1 MLGQPLARTY
11 YSSSRNPAPVRPA
24 LTGAQSCD
32 VCVVGGGIAGTS
44 TALHLAER
52 GFDVILLEAQQIGWG
67 ASGRSGAQVL
77 PGAAAS
83 QDTLEKLIG
92 VDDARK
98 VWDLCVEGVR
108 LVREL
113 IDRHGIDGQFV
124 AGHMLAALK
133 PRQDMELRSY
143 VQELQQRY
151 GYEGVRYMPQ
161 DEVRSIVA
169 STRYLGALYDSNAGH
184 IHPLNYTLGLAAA
197 AERAGVRIFEGTRAV
212 DFKGRAP
219 VRVRTAGGEVRCRQ
233 LVLCGNVYL
242 GSLAPQLQS
251 RIMAV
256 GTCIVAT
263 ESLGAA
269 RAQALITNNAAV
281 ADMNWVLDYFRRSAD
296 HRLLF
301 GGRVT
306 YAGFDP
312 DRIAAATRGRMT
324 QVFPQLRDVKLEFAW
339 GGHVDITRNRA
350 PDFGR
355 LNPDVYYLQGF
366 SGHGIAL
373 TGMAGKLVSEAIA
386 GTAGR
391 FDVFARIPHD
401 AFPGGPALR
410 RPALVLAMMYYRI
423 RDLL

>member
-1 MLGQPLARTY
+1 MTGQPLARTPY
-11 YSSSRNPAPVRPA
+11 CAGNLDPHAA
-24 LTGAQSCD
+24 LAGSHDCD
-32 VCVVGGGIAGTS
+32 ICVVGAGIAGTS

-52 GFDVILLEAQQIGWG
+52 GFRVIVLEAHQIGWG

-77 PGAAAS
+77 PGVAAS
-83 QDTLEKLIG
+83 QGTLEKLIG
-92 VDDARK
+92 ADDARRI
-98 VWDLCVEGVR
+98 WDVSVEGVR
-108 LVREL
+108 LVRDL
-113 IDRHGIDGQFV
+113 IARYGIDAQFV
-124 AGHMLAALK
+124 AGHMLTAVKARHEIQLRAAL
-133 PRQDMELRSY
+133 E
-143 VQELQQRY
+143 ELQRRY
-151 GYEGVRYMPQ
+151 HYEGIRYMPPA
-161 DEVRSIVA
+161 EVRSVIA
-169 STRYLGALYDSNAGH
+169 STRYRGALYDSNAGH
-184 IHPLNYTLGLAAA
+184 LQPLAYTLGLAAA
-197 AERAGVRIFEGTRAV
+197 AERLGVRIFTGSRAL
-212 DFKGRAP
+212 DFMGRAP
-219 VRVRTAGGEVRCRQ
+219 VRVRTASGEVRCRQ

-242 GSLAPQLQS
+242 GPTAPSLQA

-263 ESLGAA
+263 EPLGAA

-296 HRLLF
+296 ERLLF

-312 DRIAAATRGRMT
+312 DRIAAATRARMT
-324 QVFPQLRDVKLEFAW
+324 RVFPQLKDVKVEFAW

-373 TGMAGKLVSEAIA
+373 AGIAGKLASEAIA
-386 GTAGR
+386 GQAER
-391 FDVFARIPHD
+391 FDVFARIGHRE
-401 AFPGGPALR
+401 FPGGAALR
-410 RPALVLAMMYYRI
+410 RPALVLAMLYYRI